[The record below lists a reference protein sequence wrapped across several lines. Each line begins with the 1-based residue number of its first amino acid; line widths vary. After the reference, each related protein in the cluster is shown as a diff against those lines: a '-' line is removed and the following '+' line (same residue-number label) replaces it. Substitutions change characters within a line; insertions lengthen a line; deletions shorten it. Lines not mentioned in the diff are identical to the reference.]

1 MDLLLRLIERRTILG
16 LLLAM
21 GLLMIVSHYG
31 GYWLE
36 RVDMRLHPPATVSQ
50 PLAADLLKDNEA
62 RDAARIRGMH
72 RSVSAELDAARK
84 QGFKVE
90 ELQKL
95 ADDIVAMD
103 SPEYRPTVIER
114 LNKLRMAIPQKKN
127 ISGTAGKDD
136 HNPELDD
143 VPSPKR
149 SRRRK

>member
-1 MDLLLRLIERRTILG
+1 MDLLLRLTERRTILG
-16 LLLAM
+16 LLLGL

-36 RVDMRLHPPATVSQ
+36 RIDMRLHPPATVSQ
-50 PLAADLLKDNEA
+50 PLATDLLKDSEA
-62 RDAARIRGMH
+62 RDAAKIRGMH
-72 RSVSAELDAARK
+72 RSVNAELAAARA
-84 QGFKVE
+84 QGFKIE

-103 SPEYRPTVIER
+103 SPEYRSTVIER

-127 ISGTAGKDD
+127 FTGAAGKDD

-143 VPSPKR
+143 EPKPKR
-149 SRRRK
+149 TRRRK